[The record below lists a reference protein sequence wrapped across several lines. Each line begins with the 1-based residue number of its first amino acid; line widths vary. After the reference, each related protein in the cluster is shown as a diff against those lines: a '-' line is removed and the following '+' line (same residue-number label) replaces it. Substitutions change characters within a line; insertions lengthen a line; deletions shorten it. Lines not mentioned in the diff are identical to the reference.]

1 MKACK
6 FFVLVV
12 AVISAATAAS
22 AQGKAQTIFNLEE
35 NVAKTAS
42 IPDAVIAVLKSDK
55 RVDACFQ
62 EKGKG
67 ANEAEWFEASE
78 IDLNADRRADLIIKA
93 KDACLYG
100 ANQGPFWIFQNAADG
115 YREIFSASGLQLAVL
130 PKKANSFNQI
140 KISKAV
146 ALKPSSRIFSFK
158 NGKYQP
164 LK

>member
-1 MKACK
+1 MSASK

-12 AVISAATAAS
+12 VVISAAVGAG
-22 AQGKAQTIFNLEE
+22 AQGKVQTIFNLEE
-35 NVAKTAS
+35 NVSKSAS
-42 IPDAVIAVLKSDK
+42 IPDAVIAVLKSEQ

-78 IDLNADRRADLIIKA
+78 IDLNADKRLDLIVKA
-93 KDACLYG
+93 KDGCLFG
-100 ANQGPFWIFQNAADG
+100 ANQGPFWIFQNEKDG
-115 YREIFSASGLQLAVL
+115 FRQIFSASGLQLAVL

-146 ALKPSSRIFSFK
+146 AMKPASQTFSFK
-158 NGKYQP
+158 NGKYR
-164 LK
+164 